1 MSDQPNPTS
10 PEAQEPPA
18 DPEFPPE
25 DVQEAAP
32 EPSGEP
38 PSAGAEP
45 QGAEASDAPVESVEL
60 RPEDLPQDLLGQL
73 GLDSSPE
80 DPVTVN
86 PATFGN
92 LTPQANGHTRRAN
105 LEMLLDIGL
114 QVTVELGR
122 TKMTIKNVLGLGPG
136 AVIELDRVA
145 GEPVDVLVNGKP
157 VAKGEVVVIGDM
169 FGVRITDIIPPS
181 QRMAHLL

>member
-10 PEAQEPPA
+10 PEGPEPQA

-25 DVQEAAP
+25 GTQETAPEAAQETP
-32 EPSGEP
+32 AE
-38 PSAGAEP
+38 GAETGGEEP
-45 QGAEASDAPVESVEL
+45 DAPVESVEL

-92 LTPQANGHTRRAN
+92 LTPQANGHSRRAN